1 MRETPLV
8 RNRKPRALP
17 RVDPGAL
24 PRVNPEEM
32 TETFPTTGTN
42 ENHPLRSD
50 ELIQK
55 VIHEYE
61 RINPELNNLALSL
74 ETRCV
79 ELQDKV
85 KTYHTRL
92 ANLKMEFERQQAR
105 KMSKFWFL
113 TIFALVLL
121 KYHSYAHRNMFGLVL
136 CETAFIY
143 NFRLLYLANSPYA
156 TFFGWLA
163 IFITVFFV

>member
-8 RNRKPRALP
+8 RNRKSGAKP
-17 RVDPGAL
+17 RVDP
-24 PRVNPEEM
+24 EEIS
-32 TETFPTTGTN
+32 ETKSRTGT
-42 ENHPLRSD
+42 EQ
-50 ELIQK
+50 LIRN

-74 ETRCV
+74 ETKCA

-121 KYHSYAHRNMFGLVL
+121 KYHSYAHRNMFGLLL

>member
-8 RNRKPRALP
+8 RNRNPGAKP
-17 RVDPGAL
+17 RVDPGAS
-24 PRVNPEEM
+24 PRVDLEEN
-32 TETFPTTGTN
+32 T
-42 ENHPLRSD
+42 PLRSD
-50 ELIQK
+50 KLIQK

-74 ETRCV
+74 ETKCA